1 MPPADPAPLPPVPT
15 PTAVLPPA
23 EAGET
28 TSEYRLV
35 RIFSIVSG
43 TAFALLTGAASA
55 HLVNLSSDAL
65 AFVASAVTTVNGAVI
80 AVYAVARSSRKKG
93 TPG

>member
-15 PTAVLPPA
+15 ATAVLPPA

-35 RIFSIVSG
+35 RVFGIITTTGYS
-43 TAFALLTGAASA
+43 LLVGAVGA
-55 HLVNLSSDAL
+55 HLVTMTADAL
-65 AFVASAVTTVNGAVI
+65 AFLGSALVTVNGAVI
-80 AVYAVARSSRKKG
+80 AVYAAARSSRKKG